1 MGPTYH
7 LNRFEEKLLQNA
19 AKAKNLSSANL
30 NTIGCQSMETAD
42 TYEKP
47 ILLDEQEDV
56 DEEDA
61 VLESEE

>member
-1 MGPTYH
+1 
-7 LNRFEEKLLQNA
+7 
-19 AKAKNLSSANL
+19 
-30 NTIGCQSMETAD
+30 METAD